1 MPTPVI
7 QPSFGSGEISP
18 SLWGRVD
25 LAKYR
30 VGAAKLRNFFVDYKG
45 GATSRPGMKFVGKA
59 FNSNYDVRLVRFQ
72 FNTEQT
78 YVLEFGHLYIRV
90 IKDGGYVLETAKN
103 ITAITQANP
112 GVVTSAAHGFAN
124 GDWVYLSAIGGMT
137 QLNSNTYEVANVTA
151 NTFTLKSIYT
161 GVAVNTSS
169 FTAYTAGGTAAR
181 YYTVTTNYEG
191 IDLALLK
198 FTQSADVL
206 TITHPEYEPGDLTRT
221 GHASWILN
229 VISIGS
235 SLNTPTNLTVTT
247 AAAGTTNYS
256 YQVTAVSQGNEESI
270 PTNAKDDTGADY
282 TTTSNSLKIGWSRVT
297 GAQFYNVY
305 RAPLARQSNL
315 VPIGA
320 QHGLIGSTFGNEFVD
335 SNIQPDYTITPPL
348 NYNPFANGAISDY
361 TIAAAGAGYVQ
372 ASTSIS
378 VADPNGSGV
387 LLLPVI
393 KGGALVGVIIKAA
406 GKNYTAPVVTVT
418 GVGAGAAVTLT
429 MTPLTGNNP
438 SVSCYFQQ
446 RKWYAAPANYPETIF
461 ASKPGA
467 FTNFDYSSPINS
479 GDSIENV
486 LASQEV
492 NDIRWLVPMQ
502 GGLVVLTGAGAWQI
516 SGGSD
521 GAPITA
527 TGIKAEPQAFNGCA
541 QVQPLV
547 VGYDILYVQAKG
559 SVVRDLS
566 YNFFVN
572 VYTGTDLTILSNH
585 LFAPYEITEWVW
597 AEEPHKLVWAVRS
610 DGTLLS
616 CAFLK
621 EQEVVAWSPHDTQ
634 GLVTSITS
642 IQEGIEDVVYMVV
655 ERLIGGVKVKYIEK
669 LTSRTIDLKQQMVA
683 MESDEPWRYNT
694 FAEDAFCVDSGLT
707 NTLSGRGGTLN
718 ASSTSGAVILTNST
732 SVFTIADIGSV
743 IRCMK
748 GVVDVTGYTSG
759 FVVTGTWRMYPTEV
773 YPETT
778 TPIPTEDWTIQAPF
792 TSISGLDHLEGQT
805 VKILGDGSVFPDKV
819 VTNGTVAVNQSI
831 SRVVVGLGFTAQ
843 LQTLDLELESAP
855 KTIQGK
861 RKKLSQMT
869 VKVAATRGLSYGP
882 AFDALAEVKDRT
894 FGVPLGMPI
903 PLLTGQFT
911 VNNAAQW
918 DVEGRVCI
926 EQSYP
931 LPAAILAVAP
941 DVDVGN

>member
-59 FNSNYDVRLVRFQ
+59 YKSDYPVRLIRFT

-90 IKDGGYVLETAKN
+90 IKDGGYVLEADKN
-103 ITAITQANP
+103 ITAITQASP
-112 GVVTSAAHGFAN
+112 GVITSNAHGFAN
-124 GDWVYLSAIGGMT
+124 GDWVYIAGVGGMT
-137 QLNSNTYEVANVTA
+137 QLNGDTFEVANVTA
-151 NTFTLKSIYT
+151 NTFTLKDIYS
-161 GVAVNTSS
+161 GLAVDTTSYG
-169 FTAYTAGGTAAR
+169 AYTSGGTASR
-181 YYTVTTNYEG
+181 YYTITTTYLG
-191 IDLALLK
+191 ADLALLK
-198 FTQSADVL
+198 FAQSADVL
-206 TITHPEYEPGDLTRT
+206 TICHPDYEVGDLTRT
-221 GHASWILN
+221 DHDAWTLS
-229 VISIGS
+229 VIAIGETLS
-235 SLNTPTNLTVTT
+235 APTGVSVAA
-247 AAAGTTNYS
+247 AAAGTVNYS
-256 YQVTAVSQGNEESI
+256 YVVTAVAQGGEESVGSLAVS
-270 PTNAKDDTGADY
+270 NTGADY
-282 TTTSNSLKIGWSRVT
+282 TTTANTMTISWSRVA
-297 GAQFYNVY
+297 GAQYYNIY
-305 RAPLARQSNL
+305 RAPLGRGAG

-320 QHGLIGSTFGNEFVD
+320 QHGFCGSSFGNQFAD
-335 SNIQPDYTITPPL
+335 SNIQPDYTITPPI
-348 NYNPFANGAISDY
+348 NNNPFANGAIIDY
-361 TIAAAGAGYVQ
+361 TIVSGGAGYTAATTINVTDPTGTG
-372 ASTSIS
+372 AS
-378 VADPNGSGV
+378 
-387 LLLPVI
+387 LQPVVV
-393 KGGALVGVIIKAA
+393 GGAVVGVIIRAS
-406 GKNYTAPVVTVT
+406 GKNYTNPTVNV
-418 GVGAGAAVTLT
+418 VGAGAGAAITT
-429 MTPLTGNNP
+429 TRTPLTGNNP
-438 SVSCYFQQ
+438 SVTCYFQQ
-446 RKWYAAPANYPETIF
+446 RKWYAAPANFPETVY

-467 FTNFDYSSPINS
+467 FNNFDYSTPLND

-527 TGIKAEPQAFNGCA
+527 TAIKAEPQAFNGCA

-585 LFAPYEITEWVW
+585 LFAPYEIVEWTW

-610 DGTLLS
+610 DGQLLS

-634 GLVTSITS
+634 GLVKSITS

-655 ERLIGGVKVKYIEK
+655 ERFVRGAKVKYIEK
-669 LTSRTIDLKQQMVA
+669 FTSRTTDLKQQMIA
-683 MESDEPWRYNT
+683 MDSDEPWRYNT
-694 FAEDAFCVDSGLT
+694 FVEDAFCVDSGLM
-707 NTLSGRGGTLN
+707 NTLTGRGGTLSV
-718 ASSTSGAVILTNST
+718 SSTSGAVTVTNST
-732 SVFTIADIGSV
+732 SVFTSGDVGSV
-743 IRCMK
+743 IRTMK
-748 GVVDVTGYTSG
+748 GIIDVTGYTSG
-759 FVVTGTWRMYPTEV
+759 TVVTGTWRMYPTEV
-773 YPETT
+773 YPETGL
-778 TPIPTEDWTIQAPF
+778 PIPTEDWTIQAPF
-792 TSISGLDHLEGQT
+792 TTISGLDHLEGQT
-805 VKILGDGSVFPDKV
+805 VRILGDGNVFPDKV
-819 VTNGTVAVNQSI
+819 VANGAVTVNQPI
-831 SRVVVGLGFTAQ
+831 TRVVVGLGFTPQ
-843 LQTLDLELESAP
+843 LQTLDVEVESPP

-861 RKKLSQMT
+861 RKKLSQVT
-869 VKVAATRGLSYGP
+869 VKVSATRGLSYGP
-882 AFDALAEVKDRT
+882 SFESQQVAEVKDRT

-911 VNNAAQW
+911 VNMAAQW

-931 LPAAILAVAP
+931 LPASILAIAP
-941 DVDVGN
+941 DLDVGN